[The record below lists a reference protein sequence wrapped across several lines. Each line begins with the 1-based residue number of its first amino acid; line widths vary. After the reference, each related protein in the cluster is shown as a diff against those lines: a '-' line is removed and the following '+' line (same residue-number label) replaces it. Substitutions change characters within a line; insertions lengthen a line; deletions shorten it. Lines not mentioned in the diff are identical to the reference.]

1 MALFETL
8 AGIGGIGSL
17 VGGIFGASGA
27 KSAANAQVQA
37 GRDALDLYDDRT
49 SFGQA
54 LQLALALG
62 GENALPMLQGM
73 LPADQ
78 YEELFG
84 RQATSGTPLSESEQ
98 RRLQE
103 IDARIS
109 ELNSGAT
116 RANTRAMFGT
126 GVGGRPR
133 GASSSGNAEVQRL
146 QGEREALMKKSG
158 GDPGKAGK
166 YSLDQFRKIGGQSGT
181 IGEMKS
187 LSDAFK
193 TQGEGRLRDFDQ
205 MLARIDGMGAQTKAD
220 AAKNYQDEIGAA
232 ERNAARREQALNRGS
247 LASLAN
253 AGLGG
258 SSLAASQ
265 MQGNSRGIAE
275 GLADQTRNINQAK
288 TGFMANLDNAN
299 INRSMQGGL
308 ARGDF
313 ARGIDT
319 QVFQAQQSPISAKF
333 GLTTGAAFNPFLG
346 QNTTQYFPGVS
357 PSGAMAS
364 SIGNT
369 LGAAG
374 GTALGYGLQGMA
386 QNDMLTRLQQMG

>member
-27 KSAANAQVQA
+27 RSAANAQVQA
-37 GRDALDLYDDRT
+37 GRDALDLYRDETD
-49 SFGQA
+49 FGKA

-73 LPADQ
+73 LSADQ

-84 RQATSGTPLSESEQ
+84 RAATGGTPLSETEQ
-98 RRLQE
+98 RRLEE
-103 IDARIS
+103 IDRQIASIESSAGRTNAR
-109 ELNSGAT
+109 N
-116 RANTRAMFGT
+116 MFGT
-126 GVGGRPR
+126 GVSRPR
-133 GASSSGNAEVQRL
+133 PGMRASQSSEVERL
-146 QGEREALMKKSG
+146 RGERDALMKKAG

-166 YSLDQFRKIGGQSGT
+166 YSLDQFRKIGGQGGT

-193 TQGEGRLRDFDQ
+193 SQGEGRLRDFDQ
-205 MLARIDGMGAQTKAD
+205 MLARIEGMGSQMKAD
-220 AAKNYQDEIGAA
+220 AAKNYQDEISAA
-232 ERNAARREQALNRGS
+232 ERDAARREQSLNRSS
-247 LASLAN
+247 LASLAG

-275 GLADQTRNINQAK
+275 GLADQTRNINQAR
-288 TGFMANLDNAN
+288 TGFMANLDNTN

-386 QNDMLTRLQQMG
+386 QNDMLKRLQQMG